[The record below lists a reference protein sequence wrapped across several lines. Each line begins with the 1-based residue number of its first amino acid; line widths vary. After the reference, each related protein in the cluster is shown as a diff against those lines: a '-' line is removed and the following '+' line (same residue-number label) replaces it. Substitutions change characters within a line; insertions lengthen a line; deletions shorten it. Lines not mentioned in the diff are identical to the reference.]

1 MGNLIL
7 DYANEFFD
15 KYMDR
20 IGKLLIRF
28 YRASSIA
35 EVQEAI
41 PHDVDQNAREV
52 ITTRWPFLQQHE
64 DMQLK
69 KLKVDSHHVTFLR
82 LLFRCSITASK
93 EDWMPIQNK

>member
-1 MGNLIL
+1 MRLQLAFYIVATPGSSTSNGKITYIVMDNLIL

-15 KYMDR
+15 KYMDH

-52 ITTRWPFLQQHE
+52 ITTRWPF
-64 DMQLK
+64 
-69 KLKVDSHHVTFLR
+69 F
-82 LLFRCSITASK
+82 TAT
-93 EDWMPIQNK
+93 